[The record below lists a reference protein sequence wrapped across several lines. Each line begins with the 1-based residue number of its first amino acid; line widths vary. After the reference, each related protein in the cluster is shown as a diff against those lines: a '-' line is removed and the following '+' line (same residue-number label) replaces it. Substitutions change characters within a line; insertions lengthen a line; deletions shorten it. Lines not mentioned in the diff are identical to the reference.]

1 MDQTVI
7 GVFDTYDHAE
17 RAKQQLI
24 TRGFSANDVQVRA
37 HSADLAGTAGSST
50 STASTRTTG
59 DNDVGFMDSVRSFF
73 SDLFGPDADD
83 AGHYSEAVRRGGA
96 VVAVTVSDESR
107 VDSAREALAAT
118 GAVDIEKRVSEWK
131 QTGYQGYRSDAAP
144 YTRDEI
150 AQERARVIPVVEEEL
165 EVGKRKVDLGAVRVV
180 SRMVET
186 PVNESVTLREEHANI
201 ERRPVDRPASEAD
214 LANLR
219 DESIEVR
226 ETAEKAVVSKS
237 ARVVEEVTVG
247 KTATEHTEQV
257 SDSVRRTVVDVQN
270 EGGTTATGMTGGT
283 MGTTAGRTGGTMGA
297 TAGMAGSSMGT
308 TGSMMGTTAD
318 NMGATATSADYD
330 DDFRSDWNTR
340 YATMGG
346 SYDDYAPAYRYGS
359 TLGTDTRY
367 KGRSWDEVESGARS
381 DWQTRYP
388 NSSWDNFR
396 AAVRHG
402 WEKVSG
408 KR

>member
-24 TRGFSANDVQVRA
+24 ARGFSANDVQVRA
-37 HSADLAGTAGSST
+37 HGGDVSGTGSSSAATTAT
-50 STASTRTTG
+50 SDHDA
-59 DNDVGFMDSVRSFF
+59 GFMDSVRNFF

-96 VVAVTVSDESR
+96 VVAVTVADESR

-118 GAVDIEKRVSEWK
+118 GAFDIEKRVAEWK
-131 QTGYQGYRSDAAP
+131 QTGYEGYRAEAAP

-150 AQERARVIPVVEEEL
+150 AQERSRVIPVVEEEL
-165 EVGKRKVDLGAVRVV
+165 EVGKRQVDLGSVRVV
-180 SRMVET
+180 SRVVET
-186 PVNESVTLREEHANI
+186 PVNESVTLREEHASI

-214 LANLR
+214 LAHFR
-219 DESIEVR
+219 EESIEVR
-226 ETAEKAVVSKS
+226 ETAEKAVVSKT
-237 ARVVEEVTVG
+237 ARVVEEVSVG
-247 KTATEHTEQV
+247 KTASERVEQV
-257 SDSVRRTVVDVQN
+257 SDSVRKTVVDVQD
-270 EGGTTATGMTGGT
+270 EGGTTS
-283 MGTTAGRTGGTMGA
+283 AGV
-297 TAGMAGSSMGT
+297 

-318 NMGATATSADYD
+318 NMGATRTSADYD

-359 TLGTDTRY
+359 TLGADTRY
-367 KGRSWDEVESGARS
+367 KGRSWDEVETNARS
-381 DWQTRYP
+381 DWQTKYP
-388 NSSWDNFR
+388 GSSWDNFK

-402 WEKVSG
+402 WERVSG
-408 KR
+408 QR

>member
-17 RAKQQLI
+17 RAQQQLI
-24 TRGFSANDVQVRA
+24 ARGFSANDVQVRA
-37 HSADLAGTAGSST
+37 HSADVSGTGSSSAT
-50 STASTRTTG
+50 TTTA
-59 DNDVGFMDSVRSFF
+59 DHDVGFMDSVRNFF

-96 VVAVTVSDESR
+96 VVAVTVADESR

-118 GAVDIEKRVSEWK
+118 GAVDIEKRVAEWK
-131 QTGYQGYRSDAAP
+131 QTGYEGYRADAAP
-144 YTRDEI
+144 YTRDEV
-150 AQERARVIPVVEEEL
+150 AQERSRVIPVVEEEL
-165 EVGKRKVDLGAVRVV
+165 EVGKRQVDLGAVRVV

-214 LANLR
+214 LSNFR
-219 DESIEVR
+219 EESIEVR
-226 ETAEKAVVSKS
+226 ETAEKAVVSKT

-247 KTATEHTEQV
+247 KTASEHTEQV
-257 SDSVRRTVVDVQN
+257 SDSVRKTVVDVQN
-270 EGGTTATGMTGGT
+270 DGRTAATGV
-283 MGTTAGRTGGTMGA
+283 
-297 TAGMAGSSMGT
+297 

-318 NMGATATSADYD
+318 NMGATRTSADYD

-359 TLGTDTRY
+359 TLGADTRY
-367 KGRSWDEVESGARS
+367 QGRSWDEIETNARS

-388 NSSWDNFR
+388 DSSWENFK

-402 WEKVSG
+402 WERVTG
-408 KR
+408 QR

>member
-17 RAKQQLI
+17 RAQQQLI
-24 TRGFSANDVQVRA
+24 ARGFSANDVQVRA
-37 HSADLAGTAGSST
+37 HSADVSGTRSST
-50 STASTRTTG
+50 ATTTTG
-59 DNDVGFMDSVRSFF
+59 DHDVGFMDSVRNFF

-96 VVAVTVSDESR
+96 VVAVTVADESR

-118 GAVDIEKRVSEWK
+118 GAVDIEKRVAEWK
-131 QTGYQGYRSDAAP
+131 QTGYEGYRADAAP
-144 YTRDEI
+144 YTRDEV
-150 AQERARVIPVVEEEL
+150 AQERSRVIPVVEEEL
-165 EVGKRKVDLGAVRVV
+165 EVGKRQVDLGAVRVV

-214 LANLR
+214 LSNFR
-219 DESIEVR
+219 EESIEVR
-226 ETAEKAVVSKS
+226 ETAEKAVVSKT

-247 KTATEHTEQV
+247 KTASEHTEQV
-257 SDSVRRTVVDVQN
+257 NDSVRKTVVDVQN
-270 EGGTTATGMTGGT
+270 DGRTTATGV
-283 MGTTAGRTGGTMGA
+283 
-297 TAGMAGSSMGT
+297 

-318 NMGATATSADYD
+318 NMGATRTSADYD

-359 TLGTDTRY
+359 TLGADTRY
-367 KGRSWDEVESGARS
+367 QGRSWDEIETNARS

-388 NSSWDNFR
+388 DSSWENFK

-402 WEKVSG
+402 WERVTG
-408 KR
+408 QR

>member
-37 HSADLAGTAGSST
+37 HSADLGGTTSST
-50 STASTRTTG
+50 TTTTTIS
-59 DNDVGFMDSVRSFF
+59 DHDVGFMDSVRNFF

-96 VVAVTVSDESR
+96 VVAVTVADESR

-118 GAVDIEKRVSEWK
+118 GAVDIEKRVAEWK
-131 QTGYQGYRSDAAP
+131 QAGYEGYRADAAP
-144 YTRDEI
+144 YSRDEI
-150 AQERARVIPVVEEEL
+150 AQERSRVIPVVEEEL
-165 EVGKRKVDLGAVRVV
+165 EVGKRQVDLGAVRVV

-186 PVNESVTLREEHANI
+186 PVNESVTLREERATI

-214 LANLR
+214 LANFR

-226 ETAEKAVVSKS
+226 ETAEKAVVNKT
-237 ARVVEEVTVG
+237 ARVVEEVAIG

-257 SDSVRRTVVDVQN
+257 SDSVRKTVVDVQN
-270 EGGTTATGMTGGT
+270 DGRTTTA
-283 MGTTAGRTGGTMGA
+283 
-297 TAGMAGSSMGT
+297 GT

-318 NMGATATSADYD
+318 NMAATNTSADYD
-330 DDFRSDWNTR
+330 DEFRSDWNTR

-359 TLGTDTRY
+359 TLGADTRY
-367 KGRSWDEVESGARS
+367 KGRSWDDIETSARS
-381 DWQTRYP
+381 DWQTKYP
-388 NSSWDNFR
+388 NSSWENFK

-402 WEKVSG
+402 WERVSG
-408 KR
+408 QR

>member
-24 TRGFSANDVQVRA
+24 ARGFSANDVQVRS
-37 HSADLAGTAGSST
+37 HGGDVSGTGSSSAATTAT
-50 STASTRTTG
+50 SDHDA
-59 DNDVGFMDSVRSFF
+59 GFMDSVRNFF

-96 VVAVTVSDESR
+96 VVAVTVADESR

-118 GAVDIEKRVSEWK
+118 GAFDIEKRVAEWK
-131 QTGYQGYRSDAAP
+131 QTGYEGYRAEAAP

-150 AQERARVIPVVEEEL
+150 AQERSRVIPVVEEEL
-165 EVGKRKVDLGAVRVV
+165 EVGKRQVDLGSVRVV
-180 SRMVET
+180 SRVVET
-186 PVNESVTLREEHANI
+186 PVNESVTLREEHASI

-214 LANLR
+214 LANFR
-219 DESIEVR
+219 EESIEVR
-226 ETAEKAVVSKS
+226 ETAEKAVVSKT
-237 ARVVEEVTVG
+237 ARVVEEVSVG
-247 KTATEHTEQV
+247 KTASERVEQV
-257 SDSVRRTVVDVQN
+257 SDSVRKTVVDVQD
-270 EGGTTATGMTGGT
+270 EGGTTS
-283 MGTTAGRTGGTMGA
+283 AGV
-297 TAGMAGSSMGT
+297 

-318 NMGATATSADYD
+318 NMGATRTSADYD

-359 TLGTDTRY
+359 TLGADTRY
-367 KGRSWDEVESGARS
+367 KGRSWDEVETNARS
-381 DWQTRYP
+381 DWQTKYP
-388 NSSWDNFR
+388 GSSWDNFK

-402 WEKVSG
+402 WERVSG
-408 KR
+408 QR

>member
-7 GVFDTYDHAE
+7 GVFDTFDHAE

-24 TRGFSANDVQVRA
+24 ARGFSASDVQVRA
-37 HSADLAGTAGSST
+37 HGADLAGTAS
-50 STASTRTTG
+50 RTTTTTTT
-59 DNDVGFMDSVRSFF
+59 DDDTGFMESVRNFF

-107 VDSAREALAAT
+107 IDSAREALAAT
-118 GAVDIEKRVSEWK
+118 GAVDIEKRVAQWK

-150 AQERARVIPVVEEEL
+150 AQERSRVIPVVEEEL
-165 EVGKRKVDLGAVRVV
+165 EVGKREVDLGAVRVV

-186 PVNESVTLREEHANI
+186 PVNESVTLREEHAKI

-214 LANLR
+214 LANFR
-219 DESIEVR
+219 EESIEVR
-226 ETAEKAVVSKS
+226 ETAEKAVVTKN
-237 ARVVEEVTVG
+237 ARVVEEVSVG
-247 KTATEHTEQV
+247 KTATERTEQV
-257 SDSVRRTVVDVQN
+257 TDSVRKTVVDVQN
-270 EGGTTATGMTGGT
+270 DGKRTA
-283 MGTTAGRTGGTMGA
+283 AGV
-297 TAGMAGSSMGT
+297 
-308 TGSMMGTTAD
+308 TGSMVGTTAD
-318 NMGATATSADYD
+318 NMAATNTSADYD

-340 YATMGG
+340 YASMGG
-346 SYDDYAPAYRYGS
+346 TYDDYAPAYRYGS
-359 TLGTDTRY
+359 TLGADTRY
-367 KGRSWDEVESGARS
+367 KGRSWDEIESGARS

-388 NSSWDNFR
+388 DSSWENFK

-402 WEKVSG
+402 WERVTG
-408 KR
+408 QR